1 MTGNLTKAVRKQ
13 LVAWI
18 GTGSK
23 KFTLLYSITKDGC
36 SPQTFHQKCD
46 MKGATVTLLY
56 NEQKSVFGGYASLP
70 WFSIGGSHVRDDAA
84 FLFQLRFSGVNRLNK
99 FPVKP
104 DNASGLYYGLDYGPT
119 FGKGHD
125 LLTFTN
131 SPSSS
136 NGIYALNGSMS
147 ASSYDMKGLGAEHI
161 NNGSMKCLELEVYKV
176 EDIPQQWR
184 KTSKWCKELEESL
197 KSSVSSMRPAR
208 ELKVSDFRLLLLGP
222 VGSGKSSFCNTVT
235 SVFQDRITQRAIC
248 GKAAHSITSV
258 YHPYTIKVRSG
269 GCLNFRLCDT
279 RGLEEELGIDL
290 IQCNH
295 LLDGNLPEFF
305 QFSADSGVDTNDSL
319 FVQEPTLAD
328 KIHCV
333 AFVLDGATLD
343 ELPQRVIDKMKDFRK
358 LCTRKHIPQAVL
370 LTKVDL
376 IDDVVASSVNS
387 VLESID
393 VGEKVQEAAEL
404 LGIPEYNIHPIKNY
418 NTEVELDEGVNILA
432 LHALQQML
440 NYAEDFM
447 ENIQQREGKS
457 LRNYEEYYM
466 SESDVIE
473 EKTGTL

>member
-1 MTGNLTKAVRKQ
+1 
-13 LVAWI
+13 
-18 GTGSK
+18 
-23 KFTLLYSITKDGC
+23 
-36 SPQTFHQKCD
+36 
-46 MKGATVTLLY
+46 
-56 NEQKSVFGGYASLP
+56 
-70 WFSIGGSHVRDDAA
+70 
-84 FLFQLRFSGVNRLNK
+84 
-99 FPVKP
+99 
-104 DNASGLYYGLDYGPT
+104 
-119 FGKGHD
+119 
-125 LLTFTN
+125 
-131 SPSSS
+131 
-136 NGIYALNGSMS
+136 
-147 ASSYDMKGLGAEHI
+147 
-161 NNGSMKCLELEVYKV
+161 
-176 EDIPQQWR
+176 
-184 KTSKWCKELEESL
+184 
-197 KSSVSSMRPAR
+197 MRPAWK
-208 ELKVSDFRLLLLGP
+208 LKVYNFRLLLIGP

-235 SVFQDRITQRAIC
+235 SVFRDRITQRAIC

-258 YHPYTIKVRSG
+258 YHPYTIKISSDD
-269 GCLNFRLCDT
+269 CLNFRLCDT

-305 QFSADSGVDTNDSL
+305 QFSADSGIDTKDSL

-343 ELPQRVIDKMKDFRK
+343 ELPQ
-358 LCTRKHIPQAVL
+358 HIPQAVL

-376 IDDVVASSVNS
+376 IDGIVVSSINT

-393 VGEKVQEAAEL
+393 VGETVREAAEL

-432 LHALQQML
+432 LQALQQMM

-457 LRNYEEYYM
+457 LQNCEEKYM

-473 EKTGTL
+473 EEAGTL